1 MSGKSAPCYHGQH
14 VECRLE
20 GCDCEC
26 HGNKNEQPLPTP
38 SDSPFMQNLVQA
50 DVEKR
55 KEIGIK
61 RYGTLL
67 QAHNGRDFLWDAY
80 EEALDLVMY
89 LRGCLYE
96 RDGK

>member
-1 MSGKSAPCYHGQH
+1 MAGQSVACYDKQH
-14 VECRLE
+14 TACTLE
-20 GCDCEC
+20 GCEC
-26 HGNKNEQPLPTP
+26 SCHDSEEQPLPTVNEN
-38 SDSPFMQNLVQA
+38 PFMQNLVQI

-67 QAHNGRDFLWDAY
+67 QAHNGRDFLRDAY

-89 LRGCLYE
+89 LRGCLFE

>member
-1 MSGKSAPCYHGQH
+1 MAGISPQCYHEDH
-14 VECRLE
+14 AECKLPE
-20 GCDCEC
+20 CEC
-26 HGNKNEQPLPTP
+26 SCHDKDQQPLPVP
-38 SDSPFMQNLVQA
+38 SESPFMQNLVQA
-50 DVEKR
+50 DIEKR

-67 QAHNGRDFLWDAY
+67 QAHNGRDFMRDAY